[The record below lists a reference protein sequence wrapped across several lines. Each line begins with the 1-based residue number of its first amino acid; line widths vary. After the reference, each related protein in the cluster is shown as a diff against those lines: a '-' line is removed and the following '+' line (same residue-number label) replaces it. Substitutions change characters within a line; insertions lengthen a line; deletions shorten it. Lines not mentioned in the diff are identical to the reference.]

1 MSLDLTGEGR
11 AVEAAQADR
20 AFDRLIR
27 LAGLSA
33 ETRRRST
40 MAEREPSIGALTP
53 GELAFGYRE
62 RRAPRAGVAR
72 HPGAAGYVKYQPMA
86 NEALTTPRE

>member
-11 AVEAAQADR
+11 RVEAAQADR

-33 ETRRRST
+33 RPEGRST
-40 MAEREPSIGALTP
+40 MAETTIDRRPDAASSRSATGSAERQVRNGLDTRPL
-53 GELAFGYRE
+53 LATSSTSDG
-62 RRAPRAGVAR
+62 
-72 HPGAAGYVKYQPMA
+72 Q
-86 NEALTTPRE
+86 